1 MTDREIKLFKFAVKK
16 GELLLKMEESMIGEK
31 KYQEKSL
38 NNDTPL
44 TDLEIGL
51 LTIIESQD
59 KAMELLQ
66 KYQPDLGKKLPKDID
81 RMRVEMTQFV
91 SEPQTKFNR

>member
-1 MTDREIKLFKFAVKK
+1 MTEREIKLFKCAVKK
-16 GELLLKMEESMIGEK
+16 GELLLKMEESILGEK
-31 KYQEKSL
+31 KAQEKSL

-59 KAMELLQ
+59 EAIELLK
-66 KYQPDLGKKLPKDID
+66 KYQPDTSKKPPKDIN

-91 SEPQTKFNR
+91 SEPKTKFNR

>member
-1 MTDREIKLFKFAVKK
+1 MTDREIKLFKCAVKK
-16 GELLLKMEESMIGEK
+16 GELLLKMEESILGEK
-31 KYQEKSL
+31 KYQEKSH
-38 NNDTPL
+38 NNTPL

-59 KAMELLQ
+59 EAMELLK
-66 KYQPDLGKKLPKDID
+66 KYHPGINKKPPKDID

-91 SEPQTKFNR
+91 SEPKTKFNR